1 MDMPLPFKHEEMVFR
16 NKWAAV
22 SGTAVFEDDNTS
34 IVIDADLYNM
44 EELLQLTGQDAKDI
58 ARLVWSLYLR
68 YGLSFFEKLRGT
80 FRVCIVEKNS
90 QKLIVATDRFGIKP
104 IVYYSGDDTFA
115 FGSGIKDILSLPEI
129 KATELDYAALV
140 DYINLSAI
148 PTPKTIYK
156 NIKRLPPGCFVIVE
170 NEGRSILKRYYDIE
184 YSEEMWDENYIIKH
198 LPQVI
203 GESVDTIVKHEL
215 SMGNSIGAFL
225 SGGTDSSTV
234 TGMIKKLDHKVKTF
248 SIGFDEPG
256 YNELHYARIAAKH
269 FGAEHHEY
277 VVTPE
282 DVLRTVDII
291 IDAYDE
297 PFGNASAVPTYYC
310 ALLAKEHGVD
320 TLLAGDGGDEIF
332 GGNERYVANN
342 IFSLY
347 HKIPPILRER
357 LLDPGISKIP
367 SAISFIDKAKK
378 YVRRA
383 NIPQPDRFYSYNPVM
398 ALGKEEIFSSE
409 LLKYLNGYNP
419 LAWAKKLYSDTK
431 AENELNRL
439 LYIDMKFTI
448 TDNDIRKVTE
458 MSQKAG
464 VKVCYPLLD
473 HRLVDFA
480 ATIPPSLKVKGTKL
494 RYIFKKALSDFLPSE
509 VINKK
514 KHGFGLPIGI
524 WIRTKKDISVFVKEI
539 LLNPN
544 ISIGHFFRKGFI
556 EELFRLHDTTG
567 AAFYGDIIWNLL
579 ILELWNS
586 RQRYGSHLSKID

>member
-1 MDMPLPFKHEEMVFR
+1 M
-16 NKWAAV
+16 
-22 SGTAVFEDDNTS
+22 
-34 IVIDADLYNM
+34 
-44 EELLQLTGQDAKDI
+44 
-58 ARLVWSLYLR
+58 
-68 YGLSFFEKLRGT
+68 
-80 FRVCIVEKNS
+80 
-90 QKLIVATDRFGIKP
+90 
-104 IVYYSGDDTFA
+104 
-115 FGSGIKDILSLPEI
+115 
-129 KATELDYAALV
+129 
-140 DYINLSAI
+140 
-148 PTPKTIYK
+148 
-156 NIKRLPPGCFVIVE
+156 
-170 NEGRSILKRYYDIE
+170 
-184 YSEEMWDENYIIKH
+184 
-198 LPQVI
+198 
-203 GESVDTIVKHEL
+203 DTIVKHEL

-310 ALLAKEHGVD
+310 ALLAKEHVVD

-419 LAWAKKLYSDTK
+419 LAWAKKLYSDAK

-439 LYIDMKFTI
+439 LYVDMKFTI